1 MKEGLLDP
9 WPVRRTETGDKD
21 PRHRA
26 PAGPEKKWE
35 ALKWLFYYREKQR
48 FPLEEWEDAVS
59 FLLGCQVRFENYRE
73 VNQSLKP
80 FSLEVR

>member
-1 MKEGLLDP
+1 MAVLL
-9 WPVRRTETGDKD
+9 
-21 PRHRA
+21 PRDA
-26 PAGPEKKWE
+26 A
-35 ALKWLFYYREKQR
+35 FS
-48 FPLEEWEDAVS
+48 LEEWEDAVS

>member
-1 MKEGLLDP
+1 MLDP
-9 WPVRRTETGDKD
+9 WPVRRTETGDED

-26 PAGPEKKWE
+26 PAGPGKEGE
-35 ALKWLFYYREKQR
+35 ALKWLFYYQEKQR